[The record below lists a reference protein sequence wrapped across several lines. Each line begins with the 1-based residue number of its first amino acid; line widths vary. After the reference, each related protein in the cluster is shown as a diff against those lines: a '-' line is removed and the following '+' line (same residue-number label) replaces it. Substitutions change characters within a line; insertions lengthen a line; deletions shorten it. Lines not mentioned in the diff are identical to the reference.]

1 MNKIITSALVAAGLM
16 TATSAYSNS
25 FKGVAIGITGAGTGI
40 TAEGQ
45 RTGGTTTNF
54 SGAKAGAI
62 TMVPS
67 VDLSYTFALSPK
79 MSLGFGVDY
88 IPAKADITS
97 GSFTKRDTTADTDTQ
112 VSTTSNLTAEFKDHY
127 TIYVQ
132 PTFVINKDSA
142 FYGKIGYSQAKVT
155 LPATIVG
162 STNGAGA
169 NVTETITNRSPDLE
183 GMQYGL
189 GLKTFL
195 TNQAY
200 VSIEASYT
208 DYDTISTTTTGGDT
222 TKTYRAN
229 LEAVQGRVTIGYQ
242 F

>member
-1 MNKIITSALVAAGLM
+1 MCE
-16 TATSAYSNS
+16 Y
-25 FKGVAIGITGAGTGI
+25 KGGKPACVMKVTVVGSLTGAQS
-40 TAEGQ
+40 AGQ
-45 RTGGTTTNF
+45 YP
-54 SGAKAGAI
+54 SGARSACEH
-62 TMVPS
+62 TCW
-67 VDLSYTFALSPK
+67 DPK
-79 MSLGFGVDY
+79 LGLGVDY

-97 GSFTKRDTTADTDTQ
+97 GNFTKSDTTADTDTR
-112 VSTTSNLTAEFKDHY
+112 VSTTSSLTAEFKDHY

-169 NVTETITNRSPDLE
+169 NVTETITNRSPDMK

-222 TKTYRAN
+222 TKTYRAD